1 VLEAERSYIRSI
13 YVIIDNHKSP
23 NRIPILVR
31 LVIEV
36 SGEQTDMAISE
47 VMGAASAIDASAQ
60 LIEQD
65 GSMVIIDTSAGA
77 EVLSRR
83 LALCWYISEFLF
95 SFEEDDIE
103 GSFNDL
109 DLEGRTFAIRVKRL
123 DDKWEPE
130 DSQAMIRNIAD
141 ILDRTGKVDLDSP
154 DMELRIIM
162 GKKLHAGWQLH
173 EIDRTS
179 FEKRKGKDRP
189 FSHPISLHPRY
200 ARAMVNMARIRPED
214 MLLDPF
220 CGTGGILIEAGLTG
234 ARIMGS
240 DIDPRMIEGCRINLS
255 HFLGEDKQFQLHE
268 LDVAN
273 IEKLGKV
280 DAIVTDPPY
289 GRSAS
294 TAKEDVGELYMRA
307 LEAFADV
314 LKTGGRLAI
323 VFPEKEYIELAS
335 EYLSLV
341 GVHDLFVH
349 RSLTRYFCVFEKD

>member
-1 VLEAERSYIRSI
+1 M
-13 YVIIDNHKSP
+13 
-23 NRIPILVR
+23 R

-47 VMGAASAIDASAQ
+47 VMGAASAIDGSAR

-123 DDKWEPE
+123 DDKWEPG

-141 ILDRTGKVDLDSP
+141 ILDRTGKVNLDAPDL
-154 DMELRIIM
+154 ELRIIM

-179 FEKRKGKDRP
+179 FEQRKGKDRP

-200 ARAMVNMARIRPED
+200 ARAMVNMARVRPED
-214 MLLDPF
+214 VLLDPF
-220 CGTGGILIEAGLTG
+220 CGTGGILIEAGMVG
-234 ARIMGS
+234 ARIIGS
-240 DIDPRMIEGCRINLS
+240 DIDSRMIEGCGINLS
-255 HFLGEDKQFQLHE
+255 HFLGDKKFQLHE

-273 IEKLGKV
+273 IRDLGKV

-294 TAKEDVGELYMRA
+294 TAKEDVGELYKRA

-314 LKTGGRLAI
+314 LKPNGRLAI

-335 EYLSLV
+335 EYLPFQE
-341 GVHDLFVH
+341 VHELFVH
-349 RSLTRYFCVFEKD
+349 RSLTRYFCVFKKE